1 MRPVQ
6 RPDLGK
12 MALHAGI
19 PTQLDAVDTRSG
31 GVDDRIHHG

>member
-12 MALHAGI
+12 MALHA
-19 PTQLDAVDTRSG
+19 TQLDAVDTRSG
-31 GVDDRIHHG
+31 GVEDRIHHG